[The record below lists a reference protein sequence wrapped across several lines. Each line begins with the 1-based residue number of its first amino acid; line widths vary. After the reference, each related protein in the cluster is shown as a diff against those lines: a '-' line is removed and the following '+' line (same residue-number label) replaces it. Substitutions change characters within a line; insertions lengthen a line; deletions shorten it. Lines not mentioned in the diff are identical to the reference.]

1 MSRSMSLMPRM
12 AANNIR
18 KNGSVYFPYIG
29 VSVFAMFTF
38 FVFGLILKNDII
50 WTLPKGAYA
59 VMLIQIGYVLLGLI
73 MLPFLYYTNSFL
85 IKRRKRELG
94 LYSVLGLEKKHI
106 GIMML
111 WESLFLYCIVMVG
124 AIALGLLFSRLIFL
138 LLLNLAKMPVDVTFM
153 VKPGAVVN
161 TLVFYA
167 FVMGLNLFVNL
178 VQVGKSNPV
187 ELMGDSRKGEKE
199 PKRIGLWSLAGL
211 AALVLGYRM
220 AIMSQLES
228 QVFTDFFLAVFLVVM
243 GTYFLFTSGSIAFL
257 RILKKKKGFYYR
269 PENFITVSGMLY
281 RMKKNAASLS
291 NICVFSTM
299 VIITVVCTVSV
310 YLGMESILTSGFS
323 RGYELNFIGAEKP
336 DAGQLK
342 QEVQAIAQRHGIN
355 LEEELEYNCVGIRAY
370 RRENRLCL
378 EGEPY
383 DYSGWIHVSLM
394 TLEEYNRLEHAEETL
409 QPGEVLLFSSGPDFA
424 GETVSF
430 EETEYAVKRE
440 LTDSS
445 IIEKHTNNAMGSDY
459 IIVMADQEE
468 LSRVSAVY
476 NVDSSTQESFYY
488 GFWLD
493 VAEPAAEGELAAGSP
508 MAEENYLEN
517 EYSIEGVSTAAGELS
532 GEEDQ
537 TTQEKS
543 PEEAAID
550 GFSAEVGQ
558 YAATLPGFAGYVD
571 HRERMALDESMYGG
585 LLFIGIFFGAIF
597 LICLLIIMYYKQI
610 TEGFE
615 DQNNFEIMQKVGM
628 GDREIRRTIRKQI
641 SMVFALPL
649 VGALCH
655 TAVGMRMVYMLLGAI
670 GFFETKLLITCSLGG
685 CMVFA
690 LVYSICYKRTS
701 ATYYRIVR
709 KMG

>member
-1 MSRSMSLMPRM
+1 MSKSMSLMPRM

-29 VSVFAMFTF
+29 VSIFAMFTF
-38 FVFGLILKNDII
+38 FVFGLILKNDIM
-50 WTLPKGAYA
+50 WSLPKSVYA
-59 VMLIQIGYVLLGLI
+59 IMMIQIGYVLLGMI

-94 LYSVLGLEKKHI
+94 LYSILGLEKKHI
-106 GIMML
+106 GIMMF
-111 WESLFLYCIVMVG
+111 WESLIIYGIVMVG
-124 AIALGLLFSRLIFL
+124 AIVLGLLFSRLIFL

-153 VKPGAVVN
+153 VKPGAVIN

-178 VQVGKSNPV
+178 VQVGKANPV

-199 PKRIGLWSLAGL
+199 PKRIGIWSLAGL
-211 AALVLGYRM
+211 AAMVLGYRM
-220 AIMSQLES
+220 ALMAQLDS
-228 QVFTDFFLAVFLVVM
+228 AVFVDFFLAVFLVVM

-257 RILKKKKGFYYR
+257 RLLKKKKGFYYR

-281 RMKKNAASLS
+281 RMKKSAASLS

-310 YLGMESILTSGFS
+310 YLGMNSILTTGFS
-323 RGYELNFIGAEKP
+323 RGFELNFIGTEKP

-342 QEVQAIAQRHGIN
+342 RDVQAIALRHGVT
-355 LEEELEYNCVGIRAY
+355 LEDELDYSYVDISVYKKDNV
-370 RRENRLCL
+370 LCQ

-383 DYSGWIHVSLM
+383 DYGGWRHMSLL

-409 QPGEVLLFSSGPDFA
+409 QPGEVLFFSSGPDFA
-424 GETVSF
+424 SENVFFGDM
-430 EETEYAVKRE
+430 EYKIKKE
-440 LTDSS
+440 LTESS
-445 IIEKHTNNAMGSDY
+445 ILKKYTNNAMDCDC
-459 IIVMADQEE
+459 IVVVADEAE
-468 LSRVSAVY
+468 LARVSSVY
-476 NVDSSTQESFYY
+476 NMDAKAQRSYYY

-493 VAEPAAEGELAAGSP
+493 LREEPDAAGNSEGKEEHMTGEP
-508 MAEENYLEN
+508 SAEDKP
-517 EYSIEGVSTAAGELS
+517 SQDEL
-532 GEEDQ
+532 
-537 TTQEKS
+537 
-543 PEEAAID
+543 ID
-550 GFSAEVGQ
+550 GFSTEIQ
-558 YAATLPGFAGYVD
+558 RYTATLPGFAQYID
-571 HRERMALDESMYGG
+571 HREQMSREESMYGG

-641 SMVFALPL
+641 SMVFGLPL

-655 TAVGMRMVYMLLGAI
+655 TAVGMRMVSMLLGAI
-670 GFFETKLLITCSLGG
+670 GFFETKLLIICTLGG
-685 CMVFA
+685 CLVFA

-701 ATYYRIVR
+701 MAYYRIVR